1 MVTDD
6 VRERVLSYIRHNAAK
21 SPAAVATLVA
31 ANQQQLLALVQ
42 GVGEEQATRRP
53 AEGEWCVRE
62 LVRHVI
68 ASQSRVAD
76 LVSRLAQGRQPE
88 GRGGIGMMNEDD
100 GRPYAGLV
108 EELRVA
114 NARMLESIGGLTA
127 AADLSAVARHP
138 FFGDL
143 NCREWAV
150 FQRVHDADHIQHVR
164 KILDVV
170 APPPAEP

>member
-1 MVTDD
+1 MVNDD
-6 VRERVLSYIRHNAAK
+6 VRERVLSYIRHNAAQ
-21 SPAAVATLVA
+21 SPADVAILVGQ
-31 ANQQQLLALVQ
+31 NQQQLLALVQ
-42 GVGEEQATRRP
+42 GLTDEQVGRHP

-68 ASQSRVAD
+68 ASESRVAE
-76 LVSRLAQGRQPE
+76 LVSGLAQGRLPE

-100 GRPYAGLV
+100 GRRYAELV
-108 EELRVA
+108 GDLQST
-114 NARMLESIGGLTA
+114 NAKMLA
-127 AADLSAVARHP
+127 AVGSLSETADLSTVARHP

-150 FQRVHDADHIQHVR
+150 FQRVHDGDHIQHVR

-170 APPPAEP
+170 APGAG